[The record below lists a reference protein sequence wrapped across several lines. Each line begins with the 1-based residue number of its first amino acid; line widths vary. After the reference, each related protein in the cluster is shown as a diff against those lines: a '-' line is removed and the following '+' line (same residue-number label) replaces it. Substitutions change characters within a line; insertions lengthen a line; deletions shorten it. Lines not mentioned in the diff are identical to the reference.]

1 MKQSLLANDGTPIL
15 PWQVAGFGL
24 YVHWPF
30 CQAKCPY
37 CDFNSHVA
45 GPQDEKAW
53 AKAFVSELRRY
64 NALTEG
70 RTLSTIFFGGGTPS
84 LMSASLVEEIIST
97 ACTLWTPAN
106 DIEVTLEANP
116 SSVEAQK
123 FMDFRLAGVNRV
135 SLGVQSLRD
144 DDLRRLGRLHD
155 ADAARRAIF
164 VAAKTFDRFSFDLIY
179 ARQDQ
184 TEEEWTEE
192 LSEAIGFGADHL
204 SLYQLTIEDGT
215 AFGDRFA
222 RGTLRGLPDEDRSVQ
237 LYEIT
242 QAITR
247 QNGLFAYEISNHARP
262 GQEARHNLV
271 YWRSGDYVGVGP
283 GAHGRLSLSPDRRL
297 ATSGKRNPSLW
308 LQAALTGNAE
318 ERSDVLSRLEFAE
331 ECILMGL
338 RLAEG
343 IDLRRLEAE
352 TGYTLG
358 RQSLAELAEMQ
369 LVAATEETVRI
380 TERGRILLDSVLGAL
395 ALEPRS
401 GPKG

>member
-1 MKQSLLANDGTPIL
+1 MKHSSRASDGTAIL
-15 PWQVAGFGL
+15 PWQVSGFGL

-45 GPQDEKAW
+45 GPQDEEIW
-53 AKAFVSELRRY
+53 AKAFASELRRY
-64 NALTEG
+64 HALTEG

-84 LMSASLVEEIIST
+84 LMSARLVSEIIST
-97 ACTLWTPAN
+97 ACALWTPAN
-106 DIEVTLEANP
+106 DIEITLEANP

-123 FMDFRLAGVNRV
+123 LTDFRLAGVNRV

-144 DDLRRLGRLHD
+144 DDLKRLGRLHD
-155 ADAARRAIF
+155 ADAARKAIAL
-164 VAAKTFDRFSFDLIY
+164 AAKTFDRFSFDLIY

-184 TEEEWTEE
+184 TEEDWAKE
-192 LSEAIGFGADHL
+192 LTEAIGLGADHM

-222 RGTLRGLPDEDRSVQ
+222 RGGLRGLPDEERSAQ

-242 QAITR
+242 QALTR
-247 QNGLFAYEISNHARP
+247 QSGLLAYEISNHARP
-262 GQEARHNLV
+262 GHEARHNLI

-297 ATSGKRNPSLW
+297 ATSGKRNPGLW
-308 LQAALTGNAE
+308 LHSALRGNAE
-318 ERSDVLSRLEFAE
+318 ERSDALSQLETAE
-331 ECILMGL
+331 EHILMGL

-352 TGYTLG
+352 TKHRLDERSVVGLEELG
-358 RQSLAELAEMQ
+358 LITAHGRSVQ
-369 LVAATEETVRI
+369 V
-380 TERGRILLDSVLGAL
+380 TERGRILLDSILAALVLAPV
-395 ALEPRS
+395 AH
-401 GPKG
+401 PKG